1 MINIE
6 QLRKQNKLSQEEFCK
21 IIGIAQGNYNR
32 LIKNIESGKSPNI
45 SIALNLS
52 EHFGLSLDEIY
63 GITKE
68 EQQAGIHATVK
79 IDITPLEDNLL
90 DVFREIGEKLGEPS
104 QRAFIEIGKSILEK
118 IS

>member
-1 MINIE
+1 MNILKYLE
-6 QLRKQNKLSQEEFCK
+6 ETKKYPKSKIYNALEISKSNYSDLYKDLENGKILSIK
-21 IIGIAQGNYNR
+21 KA
-32 LIKNIESGKSPNI
+32 LI
-45 SIALNLS
+45 LS
-52 EHFGLSLDEIY
+52 EHFRLSLDEIY
-63 GITKE
+63 GISKE

-79 IDITPLEDNLL
+79 IDITPLEDDLL

>member
-1 MINIE
+1 MNNLKKI
-6 QLRKQNKLSQEEFCK
+6 RKKQNLTQLE
-21 IIGIAQGNYNR
+21 IGEILNINQQAESR
-32 LIKNIESGKSPNI
+32 LENSKSTLPIKY
-45 SIALNLS
+45 ALILS

-79 IDITPLEDNLL
+79 IDITPLEDDLL